1 MNALDLCYSFN
12 VKPIYNTIQ
21 LYFTSYLENVFPGS
35 LFTHFFYLCVNYN
48 LHTDSGIKQMPP
60 FLSHC
65 HSLML
70 KMDEEEELIGPTFM
84 VIYDQLY
91 KNRKI
96 QIILM
101 N

>member
-1 MNALDLCYSFN
+1 
-12 VKPIYNTIQ
+12 
-21 LYFTSYLENVFPGS
+21 
-35 LFTHFFYLCVNYN
+35 
-48 LHTDSGIKQMPP
+48 MPP

-70 KMDEEEELIGPTFM
+70 KMDEEEELIGPTFI

-91 KNRKI
+91 QNRKI